1 MVTVCTRRGEIPT
14 IKLSDPFQ
22 TKNDSQSFLGKV
34 FNKITGK
41 SHADA
46 SSVFTYTIDELR
58 KLYTELEKIIVEN
71 ADKEYKS
78 RWGGTQILG
87 DSYLSFTSDEQ
98 TLDTLPYPELW
109 KVFWPP
115 ILSKTKIY

>member
-1 MVTVCTRRGEIPT
+1 MTELREGNKQLAKDFAPTSEETSTVTPTSYPGPEGGYGLYKTGEIPT

-78 RWGGTQILG
+78 RWGGTRN
-87 DSYLSFTSDEQ
+87 T
-98 TLDTLPYPELW
+98 W
-109 KVFWPP
+109 R
-115 ILSKTKIY
+115 